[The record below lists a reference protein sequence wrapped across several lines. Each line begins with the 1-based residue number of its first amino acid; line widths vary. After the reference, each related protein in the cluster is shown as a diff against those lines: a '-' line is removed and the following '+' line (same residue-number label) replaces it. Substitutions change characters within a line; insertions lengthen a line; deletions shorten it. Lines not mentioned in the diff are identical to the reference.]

1 MHKTTSLEEVEMF
14 RGVMGIENTSFRR
27 SAVGIERE
35 REGDSTNNGNEMC
48 YTSNQDVVIVFTKT
62 FNFFLKWNY

>member
-27 SAVGIERE
+27 SAVGRERE
-35 REGDSTNNGNEMC
+35 REGDNTNNRNETC
-48 YTSNQDVVIVFTKT
+48 YTSIQDVVIVFTKT
-62 FNFFLKWNY
+62 VNFFLKWNY